1 MTNRFRLIAPLCLAG
16 TLASP
21 MAIAWTGDVEL
32 GYSRT
37 DGNTKTTTT
46 NAKLDMDH
54 AVDKWRHTIFGDA
67 YYSKDNT
74 VKTAERYALAYKPKY
89 FMDKQNYVFGLVRY
103 DQDKFSFI
111 DQRTTEVVGVGRQ
124 FINNPV
130 HYLDGEIGAGARQT
144 DYVVDPTTTTLDDN
158 ETIVYIGGKYTGKI
172 SDNARFTQ
180 NLRVEFGEE
189 NTYTESISALG
200 LSIVGNL
207 SAKLSYT
214 VRHNSDVK
222 GVLGDNTD
230 SLMGVNLV
238 YSY

>member
-21 MAIAWTGDVEL
+21 MAGAWTGDVEL

-54 AVDKWRHTIFGDA
+54 AVDKWRHNVFADA
-67 YYSKDNT
+67 YYSKNNS

-89 FMDKQNYVFGLVRY
+89 FMDKQNYVFGLLRY

-130 HYLDGEIGAGARQT
+130 HYLDGEIGVGARQT
-144 DYVVDPTTTTLDDN
+144 DYVIDATTTNLDDN
-158 ETIVYIGGKYTGKI
+158 ETIVFLGGKYTGKI

-230 SLMGVNLV
+230 SLTGVNLV